1 MYGDIPVRALEL
13 PEFMRALKAKCPNW
27 EFGVT
32 NQLDSAWV
40 SRETMDFFHEVWV
53 YRPGD
58 VYAMGVIGVKVDDGK
73 TTYRVFSKSITND
86 KYRTNNV
93 AHRVKQ
99 TQNLDKAVSLALK
112 HLIPYNPIEVVEE
125 SKRDFAQRYASEIRY
140 ADRGVSSTRDNL
152 RYGAFDELFD
162 DVVRAYKEGL
172 YVPQKAKIKEEI
184 DAYIAAK
191 EVQKQQEG
199 RMLAAYAVTLS
210 ERGGKTRASVV
221 RYIRME
227 SKGIPRE
234 IVELPIEDLPED
246 IAGKIAVLNM
256 VDNNHYV
263 DGVGMRITPQVYWL
277 ARHDMTQDEIACE
290 V

>member
-1 MYGDIPVRALEL
+1 
-13 PEFMRALKAKCPNW
+13 MRALKAKCPNW

-58 VYAMGVIGVKVDDGK
+58 VYAMGVIGVTPDNDA
-73 TTYRVFSKSITND
+73 TYRVFSKSISND
-86 KYRTNNV
+86 KYRSHNV
-93 AHRVKQ
+93 MHRAKQ
-99 TQNLDKAVSLALK
+99 TQNLNKAVSLALK

-125 SKRDFAQRYASEIRY
+125 SKRDFAQKYASEIRD
-140 ADRGVSSTRDNL
+140 ADRGVSGTRENL
-152 RYGAFDELFD
+152 RYGEFDELLD
-162 DVVRAYKEGL
+162 DVVRAYREGL

-184 DAYIAAK
+184 DKYLAAQ
-191 EVQKQQEG
+191 EAQKQQEG
-199 RMLAAYAVTLS
+199 RMLSAYAVTLT
-210 ERGGKTRASVV
+210 ERGGKTYANFI

-227 SKGIPRE
+227 SKGTPRE
-234 IVELPIEDLPED
+234 IVELPVEDLPED

-277 ARHDMTQDEIACE
+277 ARHDMTQDEMACE